1 MGLLDEEFD
10 EVADAAEKKE
20 DKRIAKL
27 IEKEKKKAEKLAK
40 KEAAKREKVAA
51 LEAELERENQ
61 LDKLFEEK
69 EREKLESESS
79 EQAAVEDSNVATED
93 GESATAAET
102 EKTVSADG
110 ESTVT
115 SEAESTVTSEE
126 SGSDTGEAT
135 ESDSDEESEEK
146 DIFGEVKKK
155 RRRKKKEDAEEIN
168 IVKDLIS
175 LFIYI
180 VVVIL
185 LCFFVIRYVGQRS
198 TVDGSSMLTTLED
211 GDNLWID
218 KFTYHFKLPERFDIV
233 VFPYQ
238 DSDTLFIKRVIGLP
252 GETVQIT
259 ETGDIL
265 INGQKLDEH
274 YCDYTIENPG
284 IASTP
289 IVLGEDEF
297 FVLGD
302 NRNNSKDSRFS
313 DVGNIKRDSIVGK
326 AVFRLTPLKKIG
338 RVE

>member
-69 EREKLESESS
+69 EKEKLESESS
-79 EQAAVEDSNVATED
+79 EQAAVEESNVATED
-93 GESATAAET
+93 GESADAVET
-102 EKTVSADG
+102 ENTVSADG

-155 RRRKKKEDAEEIN
+155 RRRKRKEDAEEIN